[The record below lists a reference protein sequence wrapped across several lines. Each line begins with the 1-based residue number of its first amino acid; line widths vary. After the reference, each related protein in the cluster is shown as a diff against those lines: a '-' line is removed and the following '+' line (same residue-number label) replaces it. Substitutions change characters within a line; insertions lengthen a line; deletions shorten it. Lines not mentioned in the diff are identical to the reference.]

1 MILPAYHS
9 VFTALHENSRAFEQ
23 YLASENFQ
31 AALDE
36 ANLRRKP
43 KHTILAH
50 VRLLL
55 SSTYSELFS
64 LNEIFIQRL
73 YAPLEAPWSTLPV
86 FQDQESWYLRVRL
99 VFNI

>member
-1 MILPAYHS
+1 MTLPAYHS

-50 VRLLL
+50 VRPLF
-55 SSTYSELFS
+55 SFAYSELFLMRFLYS
-64 LNEIFIQRL
+64 AFMLRL
-73 YAPLEAPWSTLPV
+73 RPLG
-86 FQDQESWYLRVRL
+86 LRYPFFKTKNRGISECV
-99 VFNI
+99 